1 MDRGAWQATVCRGHK
16 ESDMTEAAYHAC
28 ILLVFAMELSEFVTF
43 PLKFSRQIAKLNEE
57 Y

>member
-1 MDRGAWQATVCRGHK
+1 
-16 ESDMTEAAYHAC
+16 MTEAAYHAC